1 MIKRY
6 SIIISLLLNSFL
18 FSQEFLHPPV
28 AKRITFCDTI
38 HGHIR
43 CDEYQWM
50 RQKNSPEVINHLY
63 AENGY
68 ADRYM
73 KQHSLL
79 IKKIYEEVKGKIV
92 EDIQSEPSRSKKHL
106 YYTRYEKGKDYPK
119 YFRKADTINSPE
131 ILLLDIDSLA
141 KNFANFNLNS
151 FSISPSNERL
161 LYGIDTKGDRLMDVY
176 FKDINSQSLFPDTIK
191 QITGICWLGNDEVI
205 YTIPEKDSKRS
216 YKAYKHKLNSPK
228 SEDILIAF
236 EEDPVFQLSFSRSS
250 SERFVFMGSTS
261 TLSSEFS
268 FFDFENPSKGFQII
282 EARKP
287 HHVYSPAHVDGE
299 NFIINTDFEAP
310 NGKLMLA
317 SVNNPSQSNWQ
328 QFLSHRNDVQLSD
341 YAIYGDY
348 LIVVEQ
354 FDARERLVKI
364 NRKTGLRDTIELPEV
379 PVSVGLSSYYEHDEE
394 KFRYSFTSMKHPG
407 ETWEIDLKSGER
419 KFIHRDTINGSYN
432 HANYISERVYATSLD
447 GESIPITLL
456 YKKGL
461 KKDGENPL
469 WINAYGSYGN
479 SSLPGFSISNISL
492 ADRGFV
498 VATAHVRGGSDCGRY
513 WYDNGKLLK
522 KKNTFYDLI
531 ASAEKLISDKFSK
544 AGKIVVSGGSA
555 GGLLVG
561 AVMNMRPDLFGAAI
575 ANVPFVDVIN
585 TMLDSSLPLTT
596 FEYDEWGNPND
607 SLYYHYIKSYAP
619 YENVQAINYPP
630 ILATA
635 GYNDSQV
642 PYWEPAKWISRLR
655 SLKTDS
661 NIVLLKTNMDAGH
674 GGSSGRYGRL
684 KDMAFEYAF
693 AFQAIG
699 LQENYIIVK
708 GVTKDSQGSVLPFV
722 NVYIEGTTQATASNE
737 NGKFALEIKKGD
749 RLNIV
754 FSSMGFKKVV
764 IPITIN
770 TPIENLEVFLETEN
784 YQIKTFEVLAN
795 AKDPAYAVMK
805 KAIEKRKYHLE
816 QVDAYSSDIYIKGAV
831 RLDKIPEKLPFFISK
846 EQMPDSSDLGLVY
859 LSESVAR
866 YHEKKPDLVK
876 EEMMASKVAGLK
888 QGFSWNRVSDVLMNF
903 YKNLVDIA
911 YYSDRGFVSPVSES
925 AMFYYKYKMIGT
937 FVENGLTINRIA
949 IEPRRKFDPCFR
961 GEIFIVD
968 DSWNIHSLDL
978 QLTKDAQ
985 IEFVDTLFIRQEY
998 LAVED
1003 SLWMPLTLQLMSH
1016 ISVFGFSATDKSIGV
1031 FSNYRINPPF
1041 DKRFFGNEIFKIE
1054 EKANQKDTLFWEE
1067 TRPLTL
1073 TEEEMDNY
1081 RKADSTERIQ
1091 SSKPY
1096 LDSLDKVYN
1105 KIGLGDILLSGIDFS
1120 NSFEKKFW
1128 RVSPLITMVSF
1139 NVVEGL
1145 YLNPE
1150 VVKRVIPESN
1160 ELSIFKA
1167 SVRYGFSDFRYK
1179 PSASYFKLTNPS
1191 NFNWWYFK
1199 GGRMMSQLNGDE
1211 PIEPIVNAGY
1221 TLLDKRN
1228 LIRLYEKTGLEFIWN
1243 KELFN
1248 GFMFQ
1253 GAASWYHR
1261 IIPNNRSD
1269 FSFSEK
1275 DAPYAL
1281 NKDVLK
1287 LNDVSGNSESTIA
1300 SFNIKL
1306 SYRIN
1311 QKYETRGNRKIIR
1324 GSKWPLFAIEYDQ
1337 ALDGIAGSDVKFSR
1351 IEFAVSDRID
1361 LGLLGDFSYKVIGGT
1376 FLNNSSMTFI
1386 DYKHF
1391 NGNETFLLRNFS
1403 SEMPYNFFRNGLN
1416 RFNALPYYSSSTDR
1430 NYAQLHVQQDFSNWL
1445 TNKIPLLRL
1454 ARLQTLVGANVLWI
1468 DSQDLY
1474 TEFYLGIN
1482 NILKAFRVDF
1492 VSQYTPGKDLKPL
1505 LRIGIDL

>member
-1 MIKRY
+1 MLKSY
-6 SIIISLLLNSFL
+6 FALLFVFISVALL
-18 FSQEFLHPPV
+18 SQESLQPPI
-28 AKRITFCDTI
+28 AQKRPVCDTI
-38 HGHIR
+38 HGDIR

-68 ADRYM
+68 AERYM

-106 YYTRYEKGKDYPK
+106 YYTRYEKGKEYPK
-119 YFRKADTINSPE
+119 YFRKADTLNAPE

-141 KNFANFNLNS
+141 KNFANFNLS
-151 FSISPSNERL
+151 SLSISPSNERL

-176 FKDINSQSLFPDTIK
+176 FKSINSEEIYQDTIK
-191 QITGICWLGNDEVI
+191 QIIGICWFGNDEVI

-216 YKAYKHKLNSPK
+216 FKAYKHKLNTPK

-236 EEDPVFQLSFSRSS
+236 EKDPVFQLSFSRSS

-268 FFDFENPSKGFQII
+268 FFDFENPGKGFQLI
-282 EARKP
+282 EPRKP
-287 HHVYSPAHVDGE
+287 NHVYSPAHVDGE
-299 NFIINTDFEAP
+299 SFIVNTDFEAP

-317 SVNNPSQSNWQ
+317 PVNNPSQSNWQ
-328 QFLSHRNDVQLSD
+328 QFLPHRDDVLLSD
-341 YAIYGDY
+341 FAIYGDY

-364 NRKTGLRDTIELPEV
+364 NRKNGQRDTIELPDE
-379 PVSVGLSSYYEHDEE
+379 PSSVGLSSYYEHDEG
-394 KFRYSFTSMKHPG
+394 KFRYSFTTMKHPG
-407 ETWEIDLKSGER
+407 ETWEVDLTSGEG
-419 KFIHRDTINGSYN
+419 KFIHRDTINGNYN
-432 HANYISERVYATSLD
+432 PADYISERIYAISQD

-461 KKDGENPL
+461 KKDGANPL

-479 SSLPGFSISNISL
+479 SSLPGFSISSISL

-531 ASAEKLISDKFSK
+531 ACTEKLISDNYSK
-544 AGKIVVSGGSA
+544 ADKIVVSGGSA

-607 SLYYHYIKSYAP
+607 SVYYHYIKSYAP
-619 YENVQAINYPP
+619 YENVKAMNYPP

-642 PYWEPAKWISRLR
+642 PYWEPAKWVSRLR

-661 NIVLLKTNMDAGH
+661 NVVLFKTNMDAGH

-684 KDMAFEYAF
+684 KDMAFDYAF

-699 LQENYIIVK
+699 LEENYIVIN
-708 GVTKDSQGSVLPFV
+708 GTTKDSEGNILPFV

-737 NGKFALEIKKGD
+737 NGRFSLEIKKGD
-749 RLNIV
+749 KLNIV
-754 FSSMGFKKVV
+754 FSSIGFKKVV

-770 TPIENLEVFLETEN
+770 TPLDNLDVLLQAEN
-784 YQIKTFEVLAN
+784 YQIKTFEVRAD

-805 KAIEKRKYHLE
+805 KAIEKRKFHLE
-816 QVDAYSSDIYIKGAV
+816 QVDSYSSDIYIKGAV

-846 EQMPDSSDLGLVY
+846 SQMPDSSDLGLVY

-937 FVENGLTINRIA
+937 FVENGLTINRIS

-968 DSWNIHSLDL
+968 DFWNIHSLDL

-998 LAVED
+998 VAVED
-1003 SLWMPLTLQLMSH
+1003 NIWMPLTLQLMSH

-1031 FSNYRINPPF
+1031 FSNYKINPPY

-1054 EKANQKDTLFWEE
+1054 EKANQKDTVFWED
-1067 TRPLTL
+1067 TRPVTL
-1073 TEEEMDNY
+1073 TEEEIENY
-1081 RKADSTERIQ
+1081 RKADSTEQVQ

-1096 LDSLDKVYN
+1096 LDSLDRVTN
-1105 KIGLGDILLSGIDFS
+1105 KIGIGDVLFGGIDFS

-1128 RVSPLITMVSF
+1128 RVSPLITMASF

-1150 VVKRVIPESN
+1150 LVRRVNPENN
-1160 ELSIFKA
+1160 EISIFKA
-1167 SVRYGFSDFRYK
+1167 SVRYGFSDYRYK

-1191 NFNWWYFK
+1191 NFNWWYIK
-1199 GGRMMSQLNGDE
+1199 GGRMMSQINGDD
-1211 PIEPIVNAGY
+1211 PIQPIVNAGY

-1228 LIRLYEKTGLEFIWN
+1228 LIRLYEKTGLEIIWN
-1243 KELFN
+1243 KELLN
-1248 GFMFQ
+1248 GLMFQ
-1253 GAASWYHR
+1253 GAASWFQR
-1261 IIPNNRSD
+1261 IIPNNKSD
-1269 FSFSEK
+1269 FSFSDK
-1275 DAPYAL
+1275 NDAYSL
-1281 NKDVLK
+1281 NRDLVD
-1287 LNDVSGNSESTIA
+1287 LNDKIENYESTYA
-1300 SFNIKL
+1300 GVNIKM
-1306 SYRIN
+1306 SYRIK

-1324 GSKWPLFAIEYDQ
+1324 GSKWPLLTVEYEQ
-1337 ALDGIAGSDVKFSR
+1337 ALSGIAGSDVKFSR
-1351 IEFAVSDRID
+1351 MEFAVSDRLD
-1361 LGLLGDFSYKVIGGT
+1361 LGLLGNFSYKVIGGT
-1376 FLNNSSMTFI
+1376 FLDNSNMTFI
-1386 DYKHF
+1386 DYRHF
-1391 NGNETFLLRNFS
+1391 NGNETFFLRNFA
-1403 SEMPYNFFRNGLN
+1403 SETPYNIFRNGLN
-1416 RFNALPYYSSSTDR
+1416 RFNALPYYSSST
-1430 NYAQLHVQQDFSNWL
+1430 NGAFAQFHIEQDFSNWL

-1454 ARLQTLVGANVLWI
+1454 ARLQTLIGSNILWRE
-1468 DSQDLY
+1468 SQDIY

-1482 NILKAFRVDF
+1482 NILKAFRIDF
-1492 VSQYTPGKDLKPL
+1492 VSQYTPGKAIKPL
-1505 LRIGIDL
+1505 VRIGIDF